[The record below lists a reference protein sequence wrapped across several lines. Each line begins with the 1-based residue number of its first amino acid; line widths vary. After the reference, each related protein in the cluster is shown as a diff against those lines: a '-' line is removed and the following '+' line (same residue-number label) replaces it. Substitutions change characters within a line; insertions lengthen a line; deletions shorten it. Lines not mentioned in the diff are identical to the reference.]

1 MESSPVV
8 PWFLEEAVGV
18 ESTGSDLR
26 DGLCVLSQQGP
37 VLLGVS
43 IALASAAEG
52 TPWCERNPVWRTLLK
67 GFPCWLLSIKVL

>member
-1 MESSPVV
+1 MPGPRASLTATADMSPPHGVLTGF

-43 IALASAAEG
+43 IALAFTAEG
-52 TPWCERNPVWRTLLK
+52 MP
-67 GFPCWLLSIKVL
+67 